1 MHQSVDSC
9 CASWIL
15 DSKPCQ
21 ILPLIR
27 CLGPTPYVPWTPN
40 LQLFTL
46 DRKLQTID
54 RYTSLCAQMGLTAV
68 SMAATK
74 YTQVVPRLNL
84 SSIIGQ
90 FI

>member
-1 MHQSVDSC
+1 MSNAALDLL
-9 CASWIL
+9 SWP
-15 DSKPCQ
+15 DA
-21 ILPLIR
+21 
-27 CLGPTPYVPWTPN
+27 YVPWTPN
-40 LQLFTL
+40 LQLLTL